1 MNILQVRK
9 YYHPIEVDNR
19 TSFTYSPLSKTL
31 FKKKNR
37 VGNQFLE
44 KNWKSIA
51 SLFSENFLNEEAT

>member
-44 KNWKSIA
+44 KN
-51 SLFSENFLNEEAT
+51 